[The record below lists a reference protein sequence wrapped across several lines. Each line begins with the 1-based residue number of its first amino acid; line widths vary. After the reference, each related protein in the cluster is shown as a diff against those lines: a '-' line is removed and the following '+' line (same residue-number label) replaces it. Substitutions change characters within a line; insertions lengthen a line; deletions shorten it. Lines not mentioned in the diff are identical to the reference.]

1 MGAGAYVG
9 RIGGLAVALGIG
21 AAVFTGQGVASA
33 ETSDGSDSSSTA
45 SSASS
50 DASGSASTSSSSEAS
65 TQSADQTDPSS
76 TSPSTSSGESDAT
89 SSTNSSTEPSASTD
103 TTSPGD
109 APEPKDKAEGE
120 TPEASKDSSSHE
132 PRATTTT
139 RPKKK
144 SSEAPPS
151 SSAKEAPAPPT
162 EATAQTTSDTA
173 EETQAAVEDPEP
185 IAGETVALETEPAD
199 VVLTDDVEQEAA
211 PTVATPDPGDA
222 VTVAIENVVTALF
235 NPDAGTAPTTPVDS
249 PAEWA
254 LLAAARRDIG
264 AKSTLDA
271 APVTTNSLEE
281 PAATVVQPVVGIE
294 QTPLLAP
301 LQQIAVVGPLFVTPA
316 VAFIKQ
322 IPFVGDILHP
332 IIGYPLGLTGGT
344 TPRDVKVVSFD
355 GTPIYVH
362 FFPAPGLQPGQ
373 TAPTILN
380 GPGLSLPGETNPTA
394 ETNPFLPDQ
403 VIGMAPLLRNGY
415 NVITWDPRGEWSS
428 GGQLEINSPDFE
440 ARDVSAIISWLS
452 QQPEACATAGCDPRI
467 GMVGA
472 SYGGGIQLVTAAID
486 PPVDAIVPTIAWNSL
501 NSSLYKAE
509 AFKSSWGTLLSAA
522 LTFTFARTNPRI
534 LPAAVWGLLSSTVT
548 PADQQLLDERGPD
561 ELVADI
567 TAPTLLIQG
576 TVDTLF
582 TLQEA
587 HENAMVLI
595 GNGVPT
601 KVLWYCGG
609 HGACISS
616 AHDGDLI
623 EQRTLEWLARYVKGD
638 VSVSTGPQFEWV
650 DQRGEQ
656 YSSNTYPVVQGPPL
670 VASTGAGGVLP
681 LIPLLGGSGPQ
692 PRAFEPG
699 PIQGLLGFLSGA
711 RAANALNLTTPAAAT
726 TTYIV
731 GAPQLTFTYS
741 GTGVARHVYAQ
752 LVDDTTG
759 LVLGNLV
766 TPVPVT
772 LDGQTHTVTVPMEMV
787 AHTLRPGET
796 VTLQLVASAVSYQ
809 TVWSLGT
816 LSVSSMQLALPTAD
830 ASAISSPSE
839 AETTNAA

>member
-1 MGAGAYVG
+1 M
-9 RIGGLAVALGIG
+9 
-21 AAVFTGQGVASA
+21 
-33 ETSDGSDSSSTA
+33 SSS
-45 SSASS
+45 
-50 DASGSASTSSSSEAS
+50 STSSS
-65 TQSADQTDPSS
+65 
-76 TSPSTSSGESDAT
+76 TSSGASDGT
-89 SSTNSSTEPSASTD
+89 TSTPTDSSTGPSASTD
-103 TTSPGD
+103 TTSLDDVPAAKD
-109 APEPKDKAEGE
+109 TSETETSEAP
-120 TPEASKDSSSHE
+120 TDSSSDE
-132 PRATTTT
+132 TPATTT

-144 SSEAPPS
+144 SSDSPPS
-151 SSAKEAPAPPT
+151 SSAAEAPDLST

-173 EETQAAVEDPEP
+173 EATQAAVDDPQP
-185 IAGETVALETEPAD
+185 IASETTPLETETTD
-199 VVLTDDVEQEAA
+199 VIVSEAIEPA
-211 PTVATPDPGDA
+211 PTATKPNPGDP

-235 NPDAGTAPTTPVDS
+235 NPDADTAPTTPVDS

-254 LLAAARRDIG
+254 LLAAARRDFG
-264 AKSTLDA
+264 AARTLDTA
-271 APVTTNSLEE
+271 QVTTNSLVTEE
-281 PAATVVQPVVGIE
+281 PAATVAQPVVAIE
-294 QTPLLAP
+294 QTPLLTP
-301 LQQIAVVGPLFVTPA
+301 LQQIPVVGPMFVTPV

-322 IPFVGDILHP
+322 IPFIGDILHP

-344 TPRDVKVVSFD
+344 TPRDVKVISFD

-452 QQPEACATAGCDPRI
+452 EQPEACAAAGCDPRI

-486 PPVDAIVPTIAWNSL
+486 PRVDAIVPTIAWNRL

-561 ELVADI
+561 ELVANI

-650 DQRGEQ
+650 DQRGELF
-656 YSSNTYPVVQGPPL
+656 SSNTYPVEQGPPL

-681 LIPLLGGSGPQ
+681 LISFLGGSGPQ

-711 RAANALNLTTPAAAT
+711 RAANALNLTVPASAT
-726 TTYIV
+726 TTFVV

-809 TVWSLGT
+809 TIWSLGT
-816 LSVSSMQLALPTAD
+816 LNVSSMQLALPTAD
-830 ASAISSPSE
+830 AAAISSSSE
-839 AETTNAA
+839 VETTSAA

>member
-21 AAVFTGQGVASA
+21 VAIVTGTGVASA

-45 SSASS
+45 SSTSTDTS
-50 DASGSASTSSSSEAS
+50 DSASTSSSDSS
-65 TQSADQTDPSS
+65 TDSSSS
-76 TSPSTSSGESDAT
+76 TS
-89 SSTNSSTEPSASTD
+89 
-103 TTSPGD
+103 SPGL
-109 APEPKDKAEGE
+109 ETEQTSEAE
-120 TPEASKDSSSHE
+120 TSEASKDSSSDE
-132 PRATTTT
+132 TPATTT
-139 RPKKK
+139 RSKKK

-151 SSAKEAPAPPT
+151 TSAAEPPDLPT

-173 EETQAAVEDPEP
+173 EETQAAIEDPEP
-185 IAGETVALETEPAD
+185 IAGETVAPETETAD

-211 PTVATPDPGDA
+211 PPVTKPNPGDP
-222 VTVAIENVVTALF
+222 VTVAIESVVTALF
-235 NPDAGTAPTTPVDS
+235 NPGADTAPATPVDS

-264 AKSTLDA
+264 AKSTLDT
-271 APVTTNSLEE
+271 APATTNSLEE
-281 PAATVVQPVVGIE
+281 PAATLAQPVAAIE

-301 LQQIAVVGPLFVTPA
+301 LQQIPVVGPMFVTPV

-322 IPFVGDILHP
+322 IPFIGDILHP

-380 GPGLSLPGETNPTA
+380 GPGLSLPGETNPTL

-486 PPVDAIVPTIAWNSL
+486 PRVDAIVPTIAWNSL

-638 VSVSTGPQFEWV
+638 LSVSTGPQFEWV

-656 YSSNTYPVVQGPPL
+656 YSSNTYPVAQGPPL

-731 GAPQLTFTYS
+731 GAPQLTLTYS

-816 LSVSSMQLALPTAD
+816 LNVSSMQLALPTAD
-830 ASAISSPSE
+830 AAAMSSPSE
-839 AETTNAA
+839 VETTNAA

>member
-1 MGAGAYVG
+1 M
-9 RIGGLAVALGIG
+9 
-21 AAVFTGQGVASA
+21 S
-33 ETSDGSDSSSTA
+33 SSST
-45 SSASS
+45 SS
-50 DASGSASTSSSSEAS
+50 
-65 TQSADQTDPSS
+65 
-76 TSPSTSSGESDAT
+76 STSSGESDGT
-89 SSTNSSTEPSASTD
+89 TSTPTDSSTQPSASTD
-103 TTSPGD
+103 TTSPDD
-109 APEPKDKAEGE
+109 APEAKDTSEAETSDASTDSSSGE
-120 TPEASKDSSSHE
+120 TP
-132 PRATTTT
+132 ATAT

-144 SSEAPPS
+144 SSDSPPSTSAAEAPDL
-151 SSAKEAPAPPT
+151 PT

-173 EETQAAVEDPEP
+173 EATQAAVDDPQP
-185 IAGETVALETEPAD
+185 IASETTPLETETTD
-199 VVLTDDVEQEAA
+199 VVVAEAVVEQEAP
-211 PTVATPDPGDA
+211 PTATKPDPGDP

-235 NPDAGTAPTTPVDS
+235 NPDADTAPTTPVDS

-254 LLAAARRDIG
+254 LLAAARRDFG
-264 AKSTLDA
+264 AARTLDA
-271 APVTTNSLEE
+271 AQVTTNSLVTEV
-281 PAATVVQPVVGIE
+281 PAATLAQPVVAIE

-301 LQQIAVVGPLFVTPA
+301 LQQIPVVGPMFVTPV

-322 IPFVGDILHP
+322 IPFIGDILHP

-344 TPRDVKVVSFD
+344 TPRDVKVISFD

-440 ARDVSAIISWLS
+440 ANDVSAIISWLS
-452 QQPEACATAGCDPRI
+452 EQPEACAAAGCDPRI

-486 PPVDAIVPTIAWNSL
+486 PRVDAIVPTIAWNRL

-561 ELVADI
+561 ELVANI

-650 DQRGEQ
+650 DQRGELF
-656 YSSNTYPVVQGPPL
+656 SSNTYPVEQGPPL

-681 LIPLLGGSGPQ
+681 LISFLGGSGPQ

-711 RAANALNLTTPAAAT
+711 RAANALNLTVPASAT
-726 TTYIV
+726 TTFVV

-809 TVWSLGT
+809 TIWSLGT
-816 LSVSSMQLALPTAD
+816 LNVSSMQLALPTAD
-830 ASAISSPSE
+830 AAAISSSSE
-839 AETTNAA
+839 VETTSAA

>member
-1 MGAGAYVG
+1 
-9 RIGGLAVALGIG
+9 L
-21 AAVFTGQGVASA
+21 
-33 ETSDGSDSSSTA
+33 
-45 SSASS
+45 
-50 DASGSASTSSSSEAS
+50 
-65 TQSADQTDPSS
+65 
-76 TSPSTSSGESDAT
+76 
-89 SSTNSSTEPSASTD
+89 
-103 TTSPGD
+103 
-109 APEPKDKAEGE
+109 
-120 TPEASKDSSSHE
+120 
-132 PRATTTT
+132 
-139 RPKKK
+139 KK
-144 SSEAPPS
+144 
-151 SSAKEAPAPPT
+151 

-185 IAGETVALETEPAD
+185 IAGETETAD
-199 VVLTDDVEQEAA
+199 VVVAEAIEPA
-211 PTVATPDPGDA
+211 PPATTPDAGDA
-222 VTVAIENVVTALF
+222 ATVAIDNVVTALF
-235 NPDAGTAPTTPVDS
+235 NPDADTAPTTPVDS

-254 LLAAARRDIG
+254 LLAAARRDFG
-264 AKSTLDA
+264 TERTLDTGPA
-271 APVTTNSLEE
+271 MTNSLEE
-281 PAATVVQPVVGIE
+281 PAATLAQPVVAIE

-301 LQQIAVVGPLFVTPA
+301 LQQIPVVGPMFVTPV

-344 TPRDVKVVSFD
+344 TPRDVKVISFD

-415 NVITWDPRGEWSS
+415 NVVTWDPRGEWSS

-440 ARDVSAIISWLS
+440 ARDVSTIISWLS

-486 PPVDAIVPTIAWNSL
+486 PRVDAIVPTIAWNSL

-587 HENAMVLI
+587 HENALVLI

-623 EQRTLEWLARYVKGD
+623 EQRTLEWLARYVKQD
-638 VSVSTGPQFEWV
+638 LSVSTGPQFEWV

-670 VASTGAGGVLP
+670 VASTGVGGMLA

-816 LSVSSMQLALPTAD
+816 LNVSNMQVALPTAD
-830 ASAISSPSE
+830 AAAISSPSE
-839 AETTNAA
+839 VETISAA